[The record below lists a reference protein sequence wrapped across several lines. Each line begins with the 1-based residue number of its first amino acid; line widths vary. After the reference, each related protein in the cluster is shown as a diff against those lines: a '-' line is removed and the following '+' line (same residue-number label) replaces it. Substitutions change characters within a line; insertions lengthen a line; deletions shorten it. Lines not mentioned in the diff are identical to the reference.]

1 MRDKAQRRWIGVE
14 FFIWGRRMKKFRA
27 FFIAITLLFMC
38 GGISFSVYAGV
49 NHSQSEAVA
58 WISARKAEGWA
69 QDYDKDTF
77 TSVPQCVDLITKTS
91 HTYNGIAL

>member
-1 MRDKAQRRWIGVE
+1 MVFQLLIEIR
-14 FFIWGRRMKKFRA
+14 GRAWCPPSCQKPP
-27 FFIAITLLFMC
+27 ITLLFMC
-38 GGISFSVYAGV
+38 GGISFSVYAGA

>member
-1 MRDKAQRRWIGVE
+1 
-14 FFIWGRRMKKFRA
+14 MKKFRA